1 MYKGKIEIMQ
11 LSNENIYYLNNPILP
26 KRNIGL
32 DILKIIAMIM
42 IVFLHVLSKGR
53 FISDIYN
60 IELYRIAY
68 IFEIL
73 FIIAVNCYVL
83 ITGYFQIDAKFKIK
97 KVINIW
103 IKVVFYSISIYFFI
117 LLFGQKEFNIKDG
130 IKVIFPILTNEYWFV
145 NCYILLYIFSPFLNK
160 LIN

>member
-1 MYKGKIEIMQ
+1 MQ

-42 IVFLHVLSKGR
+42 IVFLHVLAKGR

-103 IKVVFYSISIYFFI
+103 TKVVFYSITIYFFI

-145 NCYILLYIFSPFLNK
+145 NCYILLYIFSPF
-160 LIN
+160 